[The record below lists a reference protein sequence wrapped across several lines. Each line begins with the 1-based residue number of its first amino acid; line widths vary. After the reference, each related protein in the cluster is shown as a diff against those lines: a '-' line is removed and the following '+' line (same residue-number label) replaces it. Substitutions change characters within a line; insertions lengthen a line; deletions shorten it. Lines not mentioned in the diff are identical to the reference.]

1 MKPSELKSFIKEAVR
16 EAIQEELKDIL
27 LEAVRAPKLPIQETY
42 QGTPIGVGGTGV
54 TNTTL
59 SSNGTTSLTS
69 QKSATEKRAMME
81 SIMGDMRR
89 GQDTLSFN
97 SADAR
102 GIGVTANTLQVAPG
116 MNTSGEGSSLP
127 AGNVGLDMIMGLMK
141 GGK

>member
-27 LEAVRAPKLPIQETY
+27 LEAVRAPKLPIQEIY
-42 QGTPIGVGGTGV
+42 QMSPVISNTDTTQTPLKPTAER
-54 TNTTL
+54 
-59 SSNGTTSLTS
+59 
-69 QKSATEKRAMME
+69 KAMME

-102 GIGVTANTLQVAPG
+102 GMGVTANTLQVAPG

>member
-42 QGTPIGVGGTGV
+42 QTNNLLQPVTVDTTTQV
-54 TNTTL
+54 TNSTP
-59 SSNGTTSLTS
+59 

-97 SADAR
+97 SSDAR
-102 GIGVTANTLQVAPG
+102 GAGINQTTLQVAPG

-127 AGNVGLDMIMGLMK
+127 AGNVGLDMIMGLM
-141 GGK
+141 GKK

>member
-54 TNTTL
+54 TNTTP
-59 SSNGTTSLTS
+59 TS

-81 SIMGDMRR
+81 SIMGDMKR
-89 GQDTLSFN
+89 GQDTLNFTTQN
-97 SADAR
+97 IA
-102 GIGVTANTLQVAPG
+102 ANTLQITPG
-116 MNTSGEGSSLP
+116 MNTSGDGSKLP
-127 AGNVGLDMIMGLMK
+127 EGNVGLDMIMDLMNK
-141 GGK
+141 K

>member
-27 LEAVRAPKLPIQETY
+27 LEAVRAPKAPIVETS
-42 QGTPIGVGGTGV
+42 VEGGGYNIS
-54 TNTTL
+54 NTAVIP
-59 SSNGTTSLTS
+59 

-102 GIGVTANTLQVAPG
+102 GMGVTANTLQVAPG
-116 MNTSGEGSSLP
+116 MNTSGEGSKLP
-127 AGNVGLDMIMGLMK
+127 DGNVGLDMIMGLMK

>member
-27 LEAVRAPKLPIQETY
+27 LEAVRAPKAPIVETSVRGGEY
-42 QGTPIGVGGTGV
+42 NISNTAVTPQ
-54 TNTTL
+54 NH
-59 SSNGTTSLTS
+59 
-69 QKSATEKRAMME
+69 SAEKRAMME

-89 GQDTLSFN
+89 GQDSLSFN

-102 GIGVTANTLQVAPG
+102 GMGVTANTLQVAPG
-116 MNTSGEGSSLP
+116 MNTSGEGSKLP
-127 AGNVGLDMIMGLMK
+127 DGNVGLDMIMGLMK

>member
-42 QGTPIGVGGTGV
+42 QMNNLLQPVTVDTTTQV
-54 TNTTL
+54 TN
-59 SSNGTTSLTS
+59 SIP
-69 QKSATEKRAMME
+69 QKSTSEKKAMME

-89 GQDTLSFN
+89 GQDTLNFTTQN
-97 SADAR
+97 IA
-102 GIGVTANTLQVAPG
+102 ANTLQVAPG

-127 AGNVGLDMIMGLMK
+127 SGNVGLDMIMGLR
-141 GGK
+141 GKK

>member
-27 LEAVRAPKLPIQETY
+27 LEAVRAPKAPIQEAY
-42 QGTPIGVGGTGV
+42 QMHPV
-54 TNTTL
+54 TVNAT
-59 SSNGTTSLTS
+59 TTSAP
-69 QKSATEKRAMME
+69 QKSSTEKRAMME

-102 GIGVTANTLQVAPG
+102 GMGVTANTLQITPG
-116 MNTSGEGSSLP
+116 MNTSGDGSKLP
-127 AGNVGLDMIMGLMK
+127 EGNVGLDMIMGLM
-141 GGK
+141 GKK

>member
-27 LEAVRAPKLPIQETY
+27 LEAVRAPK
-42 QGTPIGVGGTGV
+42 TPIIETPVGVGGHGTV
-54 TNTTL
+54 TTTQVP
-59 SSNGTTSLTS
+59 
-69 QKSATEKRAMME
+69 QKSTAEKRAMME

-102 GIGVTANTLQVAPG
+102 GMGMNQTTLQVAPG
-116 MNTSGEGSSLP
+116 MNTTGEGTSLP
-127 AGNVGLDMIMGLMK
+127 AGNVGLDMIMGLMNK
-141 GGK
+141 K

>member
-27 LEAVRAPKLPIQETY
+27 LEAVRAPKAPIQEAY
-42 QGTPIGVGGTGV
+42 QMHPV
-54 TNTTL
+54 TVNAT
-59 SSNGTTSLTS
+59 TTSVP
-69 QKSATEKRAMME
+69 QKSTAEKRAMME

-102 GIGVTANTLQVAPG
+102 GMGVAANTLQITPG
-116 MNTSGEGSSLP
+116 MNTTGDGSKLP
-127 AGNVGLDMIMGLMK
+127 EGNVGLDMIMGLMK
-141 GGK
+141 GKK

>member
-27 LEAVRAPKLPIQETY
+27 LEAVRAPKTPIQEAY
-42 QGTPIGVGGTGV
+42 QMHPV
-54 TNTTL
+54 TVNATT
-59 SSNGTTSLTS
+59 TQT
-69 QKSATEKRAMME
+69 QAKSPTEKRAMME

-89 GQDTLSFN
+89 GQDSLSFN

-102 GIGVTANTLQVAPG
+102 GMGVTANTLQVAPG
-116 MNTSGEGSSLP
+116 MNTSGEGSKLP
-127 AGNVGLDMIMGLMK
+127 DGNVGLDMIMGLMK

>member
-42 QGTPIGVGGTGV
+42 QMSPIAVD
-54 TNTTL
+54 
-59 SSNGTTSLTS
+59 TTSPQLP

-81 SIMGDMRR
+81 SIMGDMKR
-89 GQDTLSFN
+89 GQDTLNFTTQN
-97 SADAR
+97 IA
-102 GIGVTANTLQVAPG
+102 ANTLQVAPG

-127 AGNVGLDMIMGLMK
+127 SGNVGLDMIMNLMK

>member
-42 QGTPIGVGGTGV
+42 QMSPVTSNTDTTQTPLKPTAER
-54 TNTTL
+54 
-59 SSNGTTSLTS
+59 
-69 QKSATEKRAMME
+69 KAMME

-102 GIGVTANTLQVAPG
+102 GAGINQTTLQVAPG

>member
-42 QGTPIGVGGTGV
+42 QMNNLLRPVEIDTTTQV
-54 TNTTL
+54 TNSTP
-59 SSNGTTSLTS
+59 

-102 GIGVTANTLQVAPG
+102 GAGMNQTTLQVAPG

-127 AGNVGLDMIMGLMK
+127 SGNVGLDMIMGLM
-141 GGK
+141 GKK

>member
-42 QGTPIGVGGTGV
+42 QMSPVAV
-54 TNTTL
+54 DTTIPQL
-59 SSNGTTSLTS
+59 P

-97 SADAR
+97 SADAMGA
-102 GIGVTANTLQVAPG
+102 GINQTTLQVAPG

>member
-27 LEAVRAPKLPIQETY
+27 LEAVRAPKAPIQEAY
-42 QGTPIGVGGTGV
+42 QMHPVTVNATTTQTP
-54 TNTTL
+54 
-59 SSNGTTSLTS
+59 
-69 QKSATEKRAMME
+69 QKSAAEKRAMME

-102 GIGVTANTLQVAPG
+102 GMGVTANTLQVAPG
-116 MNTSGEGSSLP
+116 MNTSGEGSKLP
-127 AGNVGLDMIMGLMK
+127 EGNVGLDMIMGLMNK
-141 GGK
+141 K

>member
-1 MKPSELKSFIKEAVR
+1 MKPSELKLFIKEAVR

-42 QGTPIGVGGTGV
+42 QMSPVAVDTITPQ
-54 TNTTL
+54 L
-59 SSNGTTSLTS
+59 S
-69 QKSATEKRAMME
+69 QKSVTEKRALME

-102 GIGVTANTLQVAPG
+102 GAGINQTTLQVAPG

-141 GGK
+141 GSK

>member
-42 QGTPIGVGGTGV
+42 QMSPVAVDTTTPQ
-54 TNTTL
+54 L
-59 SSNGTTSLTS
+59 P
-69 QKSATEKRAMME
+69 QKSATERRAMME

-89 GQDTLSFN
+89 GQDTLNFTTQN
-97 SADAR
+97 IA
-102 GIGVTANTLQVAPG
+102 ANTLQITPG
-116 MNTSGEGSSLP
+116 MNTSGDGSKLP
-127 AGNVGLDMIMGLMK
+127 EGNVGLDMIMGLMK